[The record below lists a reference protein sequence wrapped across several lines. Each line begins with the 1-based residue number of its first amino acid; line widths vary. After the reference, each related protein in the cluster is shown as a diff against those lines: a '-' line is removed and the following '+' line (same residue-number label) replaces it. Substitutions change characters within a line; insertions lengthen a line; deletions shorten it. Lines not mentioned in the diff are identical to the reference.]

1 MPTFHLEQLDA
12 KLMAAFETAPHS
24 AAGTLLG
31 NIARD
36 TMTGKGIPAGAAFPT
51 ANELLALQGIC
62 DLMDQAVQKQDIDV
76 LINNLS
82 PTNPGIT
89 YLKTALTKSGFFK
102 ILNKPGTV
110 AIPTLQDLVRSR
122 PHLVVKAPANAPT
135 NNVLES
141 RGSVVYEQLPDPN
154 GTLRI
159 VERDTASGQSRT
171 VVDGLTQD
179 QCGALLAM
187 ADQRPS
193 NVVVYEVW
201 QQQAAAAAN
210 PGGGGGGGTPAQGP
224 AIQDNVP
231 DVGDYQ
237 SLDPLLQDLMRA
249 QQERINNGGT

>member
-12 KLMAAFETAPHS
+12 KLIAAFQVAPDWP
-24 AAGTLLG
+24 AGTLLG

-36 TMTGKGIPAGAAFPT
+36 TMSAKGIPAGAALPS
-51 ANELLALQGIC
+51 ANELQALQGIS
-62 DLMDQAVQKQDIDV
+62 DMMDQAVHQKDIDV
-76 LINNLS
+76 LINNLT

-89 YLKTALTKSGFFK
+89 YLKTALTKSRFFK

-110 AIPTLQDLVRSR
+110 AIPTIQDLVRSR
-122 PHLVVKAPANAPT
+122 PHIVVNAPANPRT
-135 NNVLES
+135 NVLES
-141 RGSVVYEQLPDPN
+141 HGTVVYEQVPDAS

-187 ADQRPS
+187 ADERPS
-193 NVVVYEVW
+193 NVVVYELW
-201 QQQAAAAAN
+201 QQQAASPAN
-210 PGGGGGGGTPAQGP
+210 PGPTP

-231 DVGDYQ
+231 PVGDFQ
-237 SLDPLLQDLMRA
+237 SLDPLMQDLMRA
-249 QQERINNGGT
+249 QQDRINGI

>member
-12 KLMAAFETAPHS
+12 KLIAAFETAPHW

-36 TMTGKGIPAGAAFPT
+36 TIAAKGIPAGAALPST
-51 ANELLALQGIC
+51 NELQALQGIS
-62 DLMDQAVQKQDIDV
+62 DMMDQAVHQKDIDV

-89 YLKTALTKSGFFK
+89 YLKTALTKSRFFK

-110 AIPTLQDLVRSR
+110 AIPTIQDLVRSR
-122 PHLVVKAPANAPT
+122 PHLVVKASAPT

-141 RGSVVYEQLPDPN
+141 HGTVVYEQLPDAN

-179 QCGALLAM
+179 QCGALLTM
-187 ADQRPS
+187 ADERPS
-193 NVVVYEVW
+193 NVVVYELW
-201 QQQAAAAAN
+201 QQQAASPAN
-210 PGGGGGGGTPAQGP
+210 PGPAP

-231 DVGDYQ
+231 PVGDFQ
-237 SLDPLLQDLMRA
+237 SIDPLMQDLMRA
-249 QQERINNGGT
+249 QQDRINGI